1 MQGVESANA
10 GLAYNVFRAPE
21 DRFAEFDQFPMR
33 TIGAHPRN
41 NCGVTSFAKIAI
53 RFTPE

>member
-10 GLAYNVFRAPE
+10 GLAYNVFSAPE
-21 DRFAEFDQFPMR
+21 DRFAQFDQFPMR
-33 TIGAHPRN
+33 TIRAHPGD

-53 RFTPE
+53 SFTPE